1 MSFDVNPSEWRPH
14 VSTNRAQ
21 AMDNDGRGASAG
33 GGGFG
38 NSAFESKD
46 NHQNEDEV
54 VFSSKKKDVDEKM
67 QEDLASLFKIIIE
80 FFKKILSKYLSVKF
94 R

>member
-21 AMDNDGRGASAG
+21 ATDNDGRGASAG

-38 NSAFESKD
+38 NSAFESPEHLLND
-46 NHQNEDEV
+46 DEV
-54 VFSSKKKDVDEKM
+54 VFSSKEKDIDEKM
-67 QEDLASLFKIIIE
+67 QEDFSNLFKVAIR
-80 FFKKILSKYLSVKF
+80 FFKKLLNKLLGIKF
-94 R
+94 C

>member
-21 AMDNDGRGASAG
+21 AMDNDGRGASGG

-38 NSAFESKD
+38 HSAFESKE
-46 NHQNEDEV
+46 NVPNEDEI

-67 QEDLASLFKIIIE
+67 QEDVSNLFAIVIR
-80 FFKKILSKYLSVKF
+80 FFKKTLSKFLGIKF
-94 R
+94 C

>member
-21 AMDNDGRGASAG
+21 ATDNDGRGASAG

-38 NSAFESKD
+38 NSAFE
-46 NHQNEDEV
+46 NQEHLTNEDEV
-54 VFSSKKKDVDEKM
+54 VFSSKKKDIDEKI
-67 QEDLASLFKIIIE
+67 QEDCSNLFTLIIR
-80 FFKKILSKYLSVKF
+80 FFKKIITKFFGLS
-94 R
+94 

>member
-21 AMDNDGRGASAG
+21 AMDNEGRGASGG

-38 NSAFESKD
+38 NSAFDTKETLG
-46 NHQNEDEV
+46 NEDEAI
-54 VFSSKKKDVDEKM
+54 FLSKKKDIDEKM
-67 QEDLASLFKIIIE
+67 QEDVVSLFKIIIE
-80 FFKKILSKYLSVKF
+80 FFKNIISKFLKN
-94 R
+94 